1 MTSDSCNDEFLK
13 PNTMIAEESEQAT
26 IETKNSQDN
35 IIQEQ
40 QSCSEN
46 SSEILS
52 FINESVYVF
61 LIFY

>member
-1 MTSDSCNDEFLK
+1 
-13 PNTMIAEESEQAT
+13 MIAEESEQAT